1 MGLFEKKKKDAERC
15 PICGKEISFFSGL
28 VIADGT
34 ICDDCEKMVRG
45 QFNIEEYYG
54 RENWKISTSDPLKAM
69 TVEELKDMIN
79 EKKAEQTQVVEEIG
93 GDYAAIAKVEKTFG
107 IAPKA
112 TDVGLKR
119 AKALKNRI
127 VATSYIMSGEFSRG
141 DAVTVSF
148 DGADMTTTILD
159 SLLLTLGNLAII
171 PQALNASIRD
181 AAWNVKKAGKGQNKP
196 GLLLCASGLYTL
208 HDVLQKNDWNEHEI
222 ENRAEWLLANAQN
235 IWKI

>member
-112 TDVGLKR
+112 GNHMMIWANVTEQDLYKEKEIETSFGETLSWEYLCYVREHPVVWNIPTKILYGDKDNL
-119 AKALKNRI
+119 
-127 VATSYIMSGEFSRG
+127 TSYETMSDFASKMGISLTVMNNGEHWFHT
-141 DAVTVSF
+141 DEQMNF
-148 DGADMTTTILD
+148 LD
-159 SLLLTLGNLAII
+159 
-171 PQALNASIRD
+171 
-181 AAWNVKKAGKGQNKP
+181 
-196 GLLLCASGLYTL
+196 
-208 HDVLQKNDWNEHEI
+208 DWICES
-222 ENRAEWLLANAQN
+222 NR
-235 IWKI
+235 

>member
-1 MGLFEKKKKDAERC
+1 MWQGDIL
-15 PICGKEISFFSGL
+15 FSGL

-112 TDVGLKR
+112 TDTAMEGISI
-119 AKALKNRI
+119 KNI
-127 VATSYIMSGEFSRG
+127 GIA
-141 DAVTVSF
+141 
-148 DGADMTTTILD
+148 
-159 SLLLTLGNLAII
+159 
-171 PQALNASIRD
+171 
-181 AAWNVKKAGKGQNKP
+181 
-196 GLLLCASGLYTL
+196 
-208 HDVLQKNDWNEHEI
+208 
-222 ENRAEWLLANAQN
+222 
-235 IWKI
+235 

>member
-1 MGLFEKKKKDAERC
+1 MQSVARFVARRY
-15 PICGKEISFFSGL
+15 FFSGL

-141 DAVTVSF
+141 DILFFLASYPGQVFTHRQIYETVWGKEYFCDEGNVTAHI
-148 DGADMTTTILD
+148 GHIRKKIELD
-159 SLLLTLGNLAII
+159 PRNPVFIQTVRGIGYKFA
-171 PQALNASIRD
+171 
-181 AAWNVKKAGKGQNKP
+181 KK
-196 GLLLCASGLYTL
+196 
-208 HDVLQKNDWNEHEI
+208 
-222 ENRAEWLLANAQN
+222 
-235 IWKI
+235 

>member
-148 DGADMTTTILD
+148 AGIQCSYSKKAYPWDNACIESFH
-159 SLLLTLGNLAII
+159 SLIKREW
-171 PQALNASIRD
+171 LNRFKIRD
-181 AAWNVKKAGKGQNKP
+181 YDHAYRLVFEYLEAFYNTKRIHSHCDYMSPNDYEELYRRIQKDE
-196 GLLLCASGLYTL
+196 LLMAS
-208 HDVLQKNDWNEHEI
+208 
-222 ENRAEWLLANAQN
+222 
-235 IWKI
+235 

>member
-141 DAVTVSF
+141 D
-148 DGADMTTTILD
+148 
-159 SLLLTLGNLAII
+159 
-171 PQALNASIRD
+171 
-181 AAWNVKKAGKGQNKP
+181 KEK
-196 GLLLCASGLYTL
+196 
-208 HDVLQKNDWNEHEI
+208 EI
-222 ENRAEWLLANAQN
+222 ETSFGETLSWEYLCYVREHPVVWNIPTKILYGDKDNLTSYETMSDFASKMGISLTVMNNGEHWFHTDEQMNFLDDWICESNR
-235 IWKI
+235 

>member
-119 AKALKNRI
+119 AKAC
-127 VATSYIMSGEFSRG
+127 ATED
-141 DAVTVSF
+141 DAKKR
-148 DGADMTTTILD
+148 D

>member
-79 EKKAEQTQVVEEIG
+79 ERDKINQVYFCVRADFIHYMTYFKKMIG
-93 GDYAAIAKVEKTFG
+93 TNMK
-107 IAPKA
+107 
-112 TDVGLKR
+112 
-119 AKALKNRI
+119 
-127 VATSYIMSGEFSRG
+127 
-141 DAVTVSF
+141 
-148 DGADMTTTILD
+148 
-159 SLLLTLGNLAII
+159 
-171 PQALNASIRD
+171 
-181 AAWNVKKAGKGQNKP
+181 
-196 GLLLCASGLYTL
+196 
-208 HDVLQKNDWNEHEI
+208 
-222 ENRAEWLLANAQN
+222 
-235 IWKI
+235 

>member
-141 DAVTVSF
+141 DPVVWNIPTKILYGDKDNLTSYETMSDFASKMGISLTVMNNGEHWF
-148 DGADMTTTILD
+148 HTDEQMNFLD
-159 SLLLTLGNLAII
+159 
-171 PQALNASIRD
+171 
-181 AAWNVKKAGKGQNKP
+181 
-196 GLLLCASGLYTL
+196 
-208 HDVLQKNDWNEHEI
+208 DWICES
-222 ENRAEWLLANAQN
+222 NR
-235 IWKI
+235 

>member
-1 MGLFEKKKKDAERC
+1 MLKGEKLMGLFGKKKKDAKRC

-34 ICDDCEKMVRG
+34 ICDDCEKMVRS
-45 QFNIEEYYG
+45 QFDIEEYWKSYG
-54 RENWKISTSDPLKAM
+54 SEDWKLSTSDPLKAM

-159 SLLLTLGNLAII
+159 VIECSSSSTFETVLEANFGKHKAKEGVSAWII
-171 PQALNASIRD
+171 LD
-181 AAWNVKKAGKGQNKP
+181 VMGGVGKGALIK
-196 GLLLCASGLYTL
+196 
-208 HDVLQKNDWNEHEI
+208 K
-222 ENRAEWLLANAQN
+222 
-235 IWKI
+235 

>member
-34 ICDDCEKMVRG
+34 ICDDCE
-45 QFNIEEYYG
+45 
-54 RENWKISTSDPLKAM
+54 
-69 TVEELKDMIN
+69 
-79 EKKAEQTQVVEEIG
+79 
-93 GDYAAIAKVEKTFG
+93 
-107 IAPKA
+107 
-112 TDVGLKR
+112 
-119 AKALKNRI
+119 
-127 VATSYIMSGEFSRG
+127 
-141 DAVTVSF
+141 
-148 DGADMTTTILD
+148 
-159 SLLLTLGNLAII
+159 
-171 PQALNASIRD
+171 
-181 AAWNVKKAGKGQNKP
+181 KGQNKP

>member
-141 DAVTVSF
+141 DAVFHLMVQ
-148 DGADMTTTILD
+148 I
-159 SLLLTLGNLAII
+159 
-171 PQALNASIRD
+171 
-181 AAWNVKKAGKGQNKP
+181 
-196 GLLLCASGLYTL
+196 
-208 HDVLQKNDWNEHEI
+208 
-222 ENRAEWLLANAQN
+222 
-235 IWKI
+235 